1 MSKKLSIITLSFM
14 LVFVLSFATVAMAE
28 TVKIGLSAP
37 ISGDYA
43 EYGENFEYSVTLAA
57 DEINEEGGIR
67 GREIEI
73 VVRDSE
79 GDPARAAAIAQEF
92 TNNPDIVAQ
101 IGDFTSTACL
111 AAAPIYESAGMVQL
125 SPTSSHPDFAPSGDY
140 MFGIVGTQAAEGPF
154 NVEEIAQNYLGLESV
169 GVVYINND
177 WGVATMENF
186 VAAAEEKGLE
196 VTGTESFMEGESDFS
211 ALLTNLER
219 ENPEGLYI
227 AAMYN
232 EASQIVR
239 DINRMNWDVE
249 KLAPSSVF
257 SVEFIELAGEAG
269 EGLVTN
275 TFFSLIDETP
285 RVQEYIANFQER
297 AGRNPNLHAA
307 VAYDSMY
314 MLADAIERGGFD
326 RSAIRDALAETE
338 GFVGV
343 TGAIEF
349 TDVGDVVRDYM
360 ILEVVDGEWVVQEDL
375 RM

>member
-1 MSKKLSIITLSFM
+1 MLKRISLITLSLIM
-14 LVFVLSFATVAMAE
+14 VFAFSFTAVVQAE

-57 DEINEEGGIR
+57 DEINAEGGIR
-67 GREIEI
+67 GRDIEI

-79 GDPARAAAIAQEF
+79 GDPSRAAAIAQEF
-92 TNNPDIVAQ
+92 TNNPDIVAE

-140 MFGIVGTQAAEGPF
+140 MFGIVGTQSAEGPF
-154 NVEEIAQNYLGLESV
+154 NVEEIAQNYMGLESV
-169 GVVYINND
+169 AVVYINND
-177 WGVATMENF
+177 WGEATKDNF

-196 VTGTESFMEGESDFS
+196 ITGIESFAEGETDFS
-211 ALLTNLER
+211 ALLTNLQR
-219 ENPEGLYI
+219 DNPEGIYI

-232 EASQIVR
+232 EASQIVK
-239 DINRMNWDVE
+239 DIERMDWEVE

-257 SVEFIELAGEAG
+257 STEFIKLAGEAG

-275 TFFSLIDETP
+275 TFFSLVDETSM
-285 RVQEYIANFQER
+285 VQEYIENFEER
-297 AGRNPNLHAA
+297 ADRKPNLHAA

-314 MLADAIERGGFD
+314 LLADAIERAGFE
-326 RSAIRDALAETE
+326 REAIRDALAETE
-338 GFVGV
+338 DFVGV

-349 TDVGDVVRDYM
+349 TEAGDVVRDYM
-360 ILEVVDGEWVVQEDL
+360 ILEVVDGEWVVQKDL

>member
-1 MSKKLSIITLSFM
+1 MSKKLTIITLSIM
-14 LVFVLSFATVAMAE
+14 LAFVLSFSSVAMAE

-37 ISGDYA
+37 ITGDYA
-43 EYGENFEYSVTLAA
+43 EYGENFEYSVKLAA

-73 VVRDSE
+73 EVRDSE

-92 TNNPDIVAQ
+92 TNDSDIVAE

-111 AAAPIYESAGMVQL
+111 AAAPIYEQAGMVQL
-125 SPTSSHPDFAPSGDY
+125 SPTSSHPDFASSGDY
-140 MFGIVGTQAAEGPF
+140 MFGIVGTQSAEGPF
-154 NVEEIAQNYLGLESV
+154 NVEEIAQGYLGLDSV
-169 GVVYINND
+169 SVVYINND

-186 VAAAEEKGLE
+186 VDAAEENGLE
-196 VTGTESFMEGESDFS
+196 VTGTESFSEGETDFS

-219 ENPEGLYI
+219 DNPEGIYI

-232 EASQIVR
+232 EASQVAK
-239 DINRMNWDVE
+239 DIDRMDWDVE
-249 KLAPSSVF
+249 MLAPSSVF
-257 SVEFIELAGEAG
+257 STEFIELAGEAG

-285 RVQEYIANFQER
+285 KVQEYIENFKER
-297 AGRNPNLHAA
+297 ADRNPNLHAA

-314 MLADAIERGGFD
+314 ILADAIERAGFE
-326 RSAIRDALAETE
+326 RSDIRDALAETE
-338 GFVGV
+338 DFVGV

-349 TDVGDVVRDYM
+349 TDAGDVVRDYM